1 MKRLSIVL
9 LLVGAFM
16 QAHPYAA
23 NAAPVIIPVVEN
35 FTVSDLTELPAIDV
49 RRFSEISILGLAN
62 AAPAQVIVVFLTEAA
77 GGLSA
82 TTKIAVGACNVP
94 IAGVT
99 GLGGCFKTG
108 GTGGESAEAFKV
120 AGPFLGLVLATGG
133 ETRTFTLTLSAR

>member
-62 AAPAQVIVVFLTEAA
+62 AAPAQVFVVFLSEAA

-99 GLGGCFKTG
+99 GIGGCFRTS
-108 GTGGESAEAFKV
+108 GEFVETFKV

-133 ETRTFTLTLSAR
+133 ETRTFTLKLSAK